1 VVPLVHGPGGL
12 AELPVHDVG
21 RDAWC
26 YGTPGAA
33 RALFLAGRTL
43 DRSDLRNLAIEAM
56 AAVYRRPVERRG
68 IDSPTFCHGV
78 AGLLQITLRFHH
90 DTGLPLFAEAA
101 SALTRQI
108 LDAAEPD
115 RPMGIANM
123 EPGDN
128 KVDQPGVL
136 DGAAGVSLALLSASS
151 DVEPTWDRMFAL
163 S

>member
-1 VVPLVHGPGGL
+1 MGEDGPGSETVVSLTATPDGPR
-12 AELPVHDVG
+12 ELPVHRVG

-33 RALFLAGRTL
+33 RALFLAGQAL
-43 DRSDLRNLAIEAM
+43 DRADLRNLAIEAM
-56 AAVYRRPVERRG
+56 AAVYRRPPEQRG

-90 DTGLPLFAEAA
+90 DTQLPMFADAA
-101 SALTRQI
+101 VALTRQI
-108 LDAAEPD
+108 LLAVEPD
-115 RPMGIANM
+115 RPMAIANL

-136 DGAAGVSLALLSASS
+136 DGAAGVSLVLLSRH
-151 DVEPTWDRMFAL
+151 E
-163 S
+163 